1 MGVTVKISC
10 TCCKAQWQCQIGCGI
25 THGELKQVTALF
37 SEDVQKEIKNCIG
50 EAMFPWFDFHYQLSY
65 CKQCNSIES
74 IPYLDLGDSHT
85 KFIGKCAKC
94 GQETELIENIENL
107 PCPVCH
113 EKSLIAEETGSW
125 D

>member
-1 MGVTVKISC
+1 MGATVKISC
-10 TCCKAQWQCQIGCGI
+10 TCCNAQWQCQTGCGI
-25 THGELKQVTALF
+25 MHGDLKQVTSLF
-37 SEDVQKEIKNCIG
+37 SEDMQKKIKDCIG
-50 EAMFPWFDFHYQLSY
+50 EVMFPWFDFHYQLSY

-85 KFIGKCAKC
+85 KFTGKCTKC
-94 GQETELIENIENL
+94 GQETELIENIENF

-113 EKSLIAEETGSW
+113 KKSLIIEETGIW